1 MKRHQTFF
9 YSSDEIS
16 HAADPN
22 ATEPWDDTPEK
33 PSKSQRKRDADA
45 LQKLGVSLMSL
56 KSADLARC
64 PLRPVTRDAILMC
77 KTIHSRPALKRQRQ
91 LIGKLMRNEDAEA
104 IQAFL
109 SPAAGAQRPRA
120 QHHSISRSHSALDSS
135 DATASAPV
143 SAGDT
148 ALVTAPAGATADATT
163 CDSDPAK
170 ALILRRAIVI
180 DPVIPPEAN
189 LRMTG
194 QGPELLIMHGW
205 TGAAEDFD
213 PIVERLAPHATCIRW
228 DARPYYSGQV
238 TIEQLAA
245 DVETIIRTRCLTR
258 PILLGHS
265 MGALVAFEY
274 LKNYSQELLSGL
286 VIVDMTPC
294 MITRPDWPLAL
305 YGQYSETD
313 NQQFI
318 DELEAAFID
327 RVCQL
332 IVNGKKMT
340 AEQQKA
346 FQRMDFSRVREMRL
360 NKLNPRA
367 WIDCWQS
374 FVGRDYRE
382 ILTHISLPTL
392 LLYGEKSNFYG
403 PAVAEYM
410 HESIDT
416 SELVLF
422 AGAGHSPQV
431 EQPDLFAQE
440 LTCFINNC

>member
-1 MKRHQTFF
+1 MKRHQKFF
-9 YSSDEIS
+9 HSSDEIALETS
-16 HAADPN
+16 SN
-22 ATEPWDDTPEK
+22 TVELRDDRPDK

-56 KSADLARC
+56 KAADLARC

-77 KTIHSRPALKRQRQ
+77 KTINSRPALKRQKQ

-104 IQAFL
+104 IQAFI
-109 SPAAGAQRPRA
+109 SPTTGATRPWTP
-120 QHHSISRSHSALDSS
+120 HHVISQSHS
-135 DATASAPV
+135 TQ
-143 SAGDT
+143 
-148 ALVTAPAGATADATT
+148 
-163 CDSDPAK
+163 
-170 ALILRRAIVI
+170 RAIVL
-180 DPVIPPEAN
+180 DPIIPPEAH
-189 LRMTG
+189 LSITG

-228 DARPYYSGQV
+228 DARPYYSDKV

-245 DVETIIRTRCLTR
+245 DVENIIRTRCLTR

-274 LKNYSQELLSGL
+274 LKNYGQDLLSGL

-305 YGQYSETD
+305 YGQYSEED
-313 NQQFI
+313 NQRFI

-340 AEQQKA
+340 TEQQKA
-346 FQRMDFSRVREMRL
+346 FKRMDFSRIREMRL
-360 NKLNPRA
+360 NKLNPRT

-382 ILTHISLPTL
+382 ILTQISLPTL

-403 PAVAEYM
+403 PAVADYV

-440 LTCFINNC
+440 LIDFIQNR